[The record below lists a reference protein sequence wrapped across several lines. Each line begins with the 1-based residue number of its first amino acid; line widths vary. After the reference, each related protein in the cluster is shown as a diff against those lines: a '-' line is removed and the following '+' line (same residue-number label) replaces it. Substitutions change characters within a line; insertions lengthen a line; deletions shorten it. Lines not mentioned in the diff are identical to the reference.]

1 MRSTVSK
8 RGVRGGKRVDTAQ
21 LKDWLSKGEIV
32 TSLGVVR
39 KFEDQSSHFEVSAEN
54 GSREILVDVELVP
67 SGSRVTCR
75 LGFGGNGVYKIP
87 PVDTEVAVLIPFD
100 PQSLV
105 KDSLDFEPI
114 IVGTL
119 DVNAPTQLDNDD
131 IVVISSARVHVY
143 SDNIL
148 LGTSPG
154 AQEGILNGTAIDPF
168 TGATHFA
175 LGNASLKVKASK

>member
-8 RGVRGGKRVDTAQ
+8 RGVRGGKRADTSQ
-21 LKDWLSKGEIV
+21 IKDWLGKGEMV

-39 KFEDQSSHFEVSAEN
+39 KFDNQDSHFQVSTEN
-54 GSREILVDVELVP
+54 GSQEILVDVELIP
-67 SGSRVTCR
+67 SGTRVTCR
-75 LGFGGNGVYKIP
+75 LGFGGQGVYRIP
-87 PVDTEVAVLIPFD
+87 QVDTEVAVLIPYD
-100 PQSLV
+100 PNSLI
-105 KDSLDFEPI
+105 KDSLDYEPI
-114 IVGTL
+114 IVASVELNT
-119 DVNAPTQLDNDD
+119 PSQLNDDD

-148 LGTSPG
+148 LGTAPG
-154 AQEGILNGTAIDPF
+154 AQEGILNGSAVDPY